1 MLSMPKILIQL
12 FRRNDMDQFKL
23 EDYKEKMKKTIENL
37 VNNFTGIRSGRA
49 STTLVDSIIVDAYGQ
64 NMKIKDLASVSVP
77 EARTIKINVWDVN
90 LINSIEKSIVN
101 SSLSLSPITEGQVIR
116 INLPELTA
124 ERRIELAK
132 NVRRLSEEAKVSI
145 RNIRQDGMN
154 FIKKLSTQSIPE
166 DEVKMHQDDLQKLTD
181 TYIENIIEKSKNKEN
196 EILQI

>member
-1 MLSMPKILIQL
+1 
-12 FRRNDMDQFKL
+12 MDQFKL

-49 STTLVDSIIVDAYGQ
+49 STSLVDSIIVDAYGQ

-132 NVRRLSEEAKVSI
+132 NVKRLSEEAKVSI

-154 FIKKLSTQSIPE
+154 FIKKLSSQSIPE